1 MPLRLVAL
9 EEGSD
14 IPIDRDLIV
23 VGRHPTCDARLESIR
38 VSRRHCCMTAKN
50 GDLEVRDLG
59 STNGIRI
66 NGHRVEVGRLRLG
79 DELSIAHIR
88 FRLDDGIGMENTLAA
103 SLAESFGAHAL
114 GHAVGAMNGSAAAVL
129 GPMPSM
135 GSPSPAAIP
144 IGSTEDNPL
153 AAAVRGLLPAEL
165 AGCKIQVIV
174 QVPPDEKPHGL
185 GINGEAEHKE
195 D

>member
-1 MPLRLVAL
+1 
-9 EEGSD
+9 
-14 IPIDRDLIV
+14 
-23 VGRHPTCDARLESIR
+23 
-38 VSRRHCCMTAKN
+38 MTAKN

-88 FRLDDGIGMENTLAA
+88 FRLDDGVGMENTLAA
-103 SLAESFGAHAL
+103 SMAQSFASHAVGHAL
-114 GHAVGAMNGSAAAVL
+114 GGMNGSAPAGL
-129 GPMPSM
+129 GPLVSVA
-135 GSPSPAAIP
+135 SPSPAAIP

-174 QVPPDEKPHGL
+174 QVPPDEKPHVS
-185 GINGEAEHKE
+185 GINGEAERKV

>member
-1 MPLRLVAL
+1 
-9 EEGSD
+9 
-14 IPIDRDLIV
+14 
-23 VGRHPTCDARLESIR
+23 
-38 VSRRHCCMTAKN
+38 MTAKN

-88 FRLDDGIGMENTLAA
+88 YRLDDGVGLENTLAG
-103 SLAESFGAHAL
+103 SLAGSFGNHGLGPDPGRPVGGLNGALAPAAL
-114 GHAVGAMNGSAAAVL
+114 GPLVSA
-129 GPMPSM
+129 GPPLP
-135 GSPSPAAIP
+135 GAIP
-144 IGSTEDNPL
+144 VGSTEDNPL
-153 AAAVRGLLPAEL
+153 AAAVRGLLPPEL

-174 QVPPDEKPHGL
+174 QVPPEEKPIVS
-185 GINGEAEHKE
+185 GIVGEAEPKG